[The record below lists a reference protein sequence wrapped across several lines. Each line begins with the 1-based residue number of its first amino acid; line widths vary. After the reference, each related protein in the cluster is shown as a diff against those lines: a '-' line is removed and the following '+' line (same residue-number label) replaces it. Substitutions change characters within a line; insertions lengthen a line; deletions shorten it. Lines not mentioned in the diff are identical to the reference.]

1 MQVLLTILLVIGGII
16 ALFLIAALLIPK
28 KFSIQKEVRIHR
40 PVTPVFDYLKQI
52 RNQEKYSVWVMR
64 DPNIRL
70 EYTGTD
76 GEVGFKSAWE
86 SEDKNV
92 GIGEQEITAIKNGE
106 SIEVEIRFKKPFQAT
121 NWART
126 TVTED
131 GEGQTRVSQVF
142 YGNSKYPMNVMN
154 LMMDKLVGRDMVQNM
169 NNLKKILEDQA

>member
-64 DPNIRL
+64 DPNTRL